1 MPISNNI
8 LADDELKYRIFD
20 EIKRAKKQIVI
31 AVPWITQKAWEEKG
45 NYKFSF
51 EDVIISAINKNKDLK
66 VYIITGNS
74 GDTSSKSSNNS
85 SKSGKDKDEETQFMI
100 EQIKS
105 RFAKKSSQ
113 MIIYGDCIIH
123 DKILVVDDC
132 FRMVGSYNMLS
143 NQGIYGNG
151 YERQGETM
159 EINENPRNVK
169 KTLAIAS
176 ARANQCSDYFF
187 IGLN

>member
-1 MPISNNI
+1 
-8 LADDELKYRIFD
+8 
-20 EIKRAKKQIVI
+20 
-31 AVPWITQKAWEEKG
+31 
-45 NYKFSF
+45 
-51 EDVIISAINKNKDLK
+51 
-66 VYIITGNS
+66 
-74 GDTSSKSSNNS
+74 
-85 SKSGKDKDEETQFMI
+85 
-100 EQIKS
+100 
-105 RFAKKSSQ
+105 
-113 MIIYGDCIIH
+113 
-123 DKILVVDDC
+123 
-132 FRMVGSYNMLS
+132 MVGSYNMLS